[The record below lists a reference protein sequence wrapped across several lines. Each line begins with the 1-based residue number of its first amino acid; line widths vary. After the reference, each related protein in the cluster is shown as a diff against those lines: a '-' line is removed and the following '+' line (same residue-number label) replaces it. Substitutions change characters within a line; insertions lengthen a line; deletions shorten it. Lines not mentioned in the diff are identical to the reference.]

1 SAISSWSAR
10 MRPVDDPS
18 CTLRAPPSST
28 GCSTRRTAVGRGGR
42 GTGERAG
49 DPHLPGARTHPVHAR
64 RRGGRP
70 DAPSGRGP
78 GPPARRR
85 GAGTPP
91 ERVDIDQIRLVALLD
106 DGSVPR
112 ALVEDAGGIGY
123 VVRVGTPVGPRG
135 GVVVAVESGRLRIRE
150 PDADDDIVLPLRTG

>member
-1 SAISSWSAR
+1 AASRVAAE
-10 MRPVDDPS
+10 PGHP
-18 CTLRAPPSST
+18 CA
-28 GCSTRRTAVGRGGR
+28 A
-42 GTGERAG
+42 AAA
-49 DPHLPGARTHPVHAR
+49 LPRV
-64 RRGGRP
+64 
-70 DAPSGRGP
+70 
-78 GPPARRR
+78 
-85 GAGTPP
+85 AGTPL

-150 PDADDDIVLPLRTG
+150 PDADDDIVLPLRTGSEGQR